1 MDEHASPLARKRP
14 LSHVVIT
21 EDSSGDLGL
30 FSFAEEEEAISSSY
44 TSTEG
49 EDKVW
54 ENEEGESN
62 SRDLDPIPDSHSL
75 TPDDD
80 IESSLGIAMAA
91 AQPTTPAVIK
101 KTKHKNAM
109 VHDSLTTV
117 TKQRVSFDSL
127 LNRAEDQFED
137 SVAVIP
143 DKQARQK
150 SIMYAGP
157 DAEYVPREGEIDV
170 PKKKKR

>member
-1 MDEHASPLARKRP
+1 M
-14 LSHVVIT
+14 VIT

-54 ENEEGESN
+54 ENGEGESN
-62 SRDLDPIPDSHSL
+62 SQDLDPIPDTYSQ
-75 TPDDD
+75 TPDEG
-80 IESSLGIAMAA
+80 IESSLGIATPA
-91 AQPTTPAVIK
+91 AQLTTPTTIK
-101 KTKHKNAM
+101 KTNHENPM
-109 VHDSLTTV
+109 VHDSLATV

-127 LNRAEDQFED
+127 LNRAEDQSED

-143 DKQARQK
+143 DKQARKK

-170 PKKKKR
+170 PKKKKRQVGSFALS